1 MKVAGPGGNFGKQVE
16 RHIVPAAT
24 YGVGNKKADGT
35 GQTLSYTI
43 ALPTLLT

>member
-1 MKVAGPGGNFGKQVE
+1 MKVAGPGGYFGKQVE

-43 ALPTLLT
+43 ALPALIT